1 MTLFQWVV
9 APLLTATAIV
19 CLVRVRRGSL
29 GSFRGLV
36 WAAVWLGGAYLVL
49 RPGLSTRI
57 GSFFGIGRGADFLFY
72 LAVVSGLYA
81 LLALYA
87 RVRRLETA
95 LTDLAREEAIRGA
108 VFAGDLPR
116 TGGERGVRPAN
127 VTERGV

>member
-9 APLLTATAIV
+9 APLLTATAIL

-29 GSFRGLV
+29 RRFRGLV
-36 WAAVWLGGAYLVL
+36 WTAVWLGGAYLVL
-49 RPGLSTRI
+49 RPGVSTSI

-95 LTDLAREEAIRGA
+95 LTDLARDEAIRGA

-116 TGGERGVRPAN
+116 TGGERRAGTACLPEHGA
-127 VTERGV
+127 